1 MSYGI
6 QVRMYVDGSST
17 SNYFDYSTNSDT
29 VSLSTLTTIA
39 SNKGWTRNYEYSS
52 VRNYSSWI
60 DYERGYFSNF
70 KSNTTNYIN
79 LNYTKKNESVTYWY
93 YFRYQLSDGTYISSS
108 APFSKSSNAGR
119 IYVPVSES
127 SAPSGYSKS
136 GIYGVYS
143 GDASYNSS
151 DRKWTVYDTSYP
163 GAALSVTCSETSVTY
178 YYYFRYEL
186 SDGTYIRS
194 SGQYSKTSGAGR
206 IEVSRLE
213 ASAPSGYE
221 ITGSY
226 GVLNNSGA
234 TYNSSTGRWTVISTS
249 APGAGLIVYCRPITY
264 TADIIYYPNG
274 AGGNSSHT
282 QTVSGTST
290 TLSFTALFPAKCG
303 FTAPTGRTFGGWG
316 TSSSSISASYNAGTS
331 YNINANGYLEL
342 YAIWEYTYEAKWYD
356 LKAQSTPI
364 RSDSYKTARSTWPF
378 TAPSRS
384 MTGYDFV
391 GWYDGYSGNNGTG
404 TLLVSAGEDII
415 LPYKG
420 SRSWYLYARW
430 LVHTYN
436 ISFNANGGS
445 GTMNSITNCTYGTAY
460 TLPKNQFT
468 RNYTIILD
476 YNYDNKK
483 VTKNAEC
490 PFLYWSYNNNTY
502 ADQATVKNL
511 ADSGTATLYAQW
523 GDYSVELP
531 TLIRSGYVFLGWFT
545 SATGGS
551 QVSSPATGM
560 SDRTLYAH
568 WKEDVISPTISNVS
582 HTDTTITI
590 SLNRNNATTGSWIIE
605 ASLSN
610 FGTVVYTATI
620 TSTTQTTITL
630 TGLTPETTYYIRAR
644 HVNGGVSASSNVIS
658 ATTRTSTFQWTSNDS
673 VYVIKSAVFTDAI
686 TAAKWNELIEKVNWC
701 RRRKGLPTVLL
712 NDAIRG
718 QPILATNFTAMRNAI
733 ADMHTVTP
741 ARSAG
746 DEILATYFANS
757 DTSLKS
763 AINAVITTL

>member
-1 MSYGI
+1 MSYAI
-6 QVRMYVDGSST
+6 QVRMYVNGSAT
-17 SNYFDYSTNSDT
+17 DNYFDYYTDNAS
-29 VSLSTLTTIA
+29 VSLSTLTTVA
-39 SNKGWTRNYEYSS
+39 SNKGWTNSYEYSS
-52 VRNYSSWI
+52 VKNYSSWI
-60 DYERGYFSNF
+60 TYSRGYFSGF
-70 KSNTTNYIN
+70 SSSTTNYIN
-79 LNYTKKNESVTYWY
+79 LTYTKKNESVTYWY
-93 YFRYQLSDGTYISSS
+93 YFRYQLSDGTYIASS
-108 APFSKSSNAGR
+108 APYSKSSGAGR
-119 IYVPVSES
+119 IVVPVSES
-127 SAPSGYSKS
+127 SAPNGYSKS
-136 GIYGVYS
+136 GVYGVYS
-143 GDASYNSS
+143 GDASYSSS
-151 DRKWTVYDTSYP
+151 DRKWTVYDTDYP
-163 GAALSVTCSETSVTY
+163 GAALSVTCYETSVTY

-206 IEVSRLE
+206 IEVPHSE

-221 ITGSY
+221 ITGRY

-234 TYNSSTGRWTVISTS
+234 TYNSSTGRWTVSATS

-264 TADIIYYPNG
+264 TATIIYHANG
-274 AGGNSSHT
+274 AGGNSSYT

-290 TLSFTALFPAKCG
+290 TLSFTALLPAKCG

-316 TSSSSISASYNAGTS
+316 TSSSSTSASYNAGSS

-342 YAIWEYTYEAKWYD
+342 YAIWKYTYEAKWYD

-364 RSDSYKTARSTWPF
+364 RSDSYQTASSTWSF
-378 TAPSRS
+378 AAPSRS

-391 GWYDGYSGNNGTG
+391 GWYDGYSGDNGTG
-404 TLLVSAGEDII
+404 TLLVGAGESIN

-430 LVHTYN
+430 SVHTYN

-445 GTMNSITNCTYGTAY
+445 GTMKSMTDCMYGTSY
-460 TLPKNQFT
+460 TLFKNQFT
-468 RNYTIILD
+468 RSYIITLD

-483 VTKNAEC
+483 ATKNAEC
-490 PFLYWSYNNNTY
+490 PFLHWSYNNKTY

-523 GDYSVELP
+523 GNYSVELP

-551 QVSSPATGM
+551 QVSSPVTGM

-590 SLNRNNATTGSWIIE
+590 SLNRNNATTGSWVIE

-610 FGTVVYTATI
+610 FGTVVYTTTI

-630 TGLTPETTYYIRAR
+630 TGLTPETIYYIRAR
-644 HVNGGVSASSNVIS
+644 HVNGGVSASSNIIS

-686 TAAKWNELIEKVNWC
+686 TAAKWNELIKKVNWC
-701 RRRKGLPTVLL
+701 RSKKGWPTASL
-712 NDAIRG
+712 NSAVSG

-741 ARSAG
+741 AHNAG

>member
-1 MSYGI
+1 MASLSLSGFTEYFSWTISGLGNFFNTSYYTSAGI
-6 QVRMYVDGSST
+6 ATSKATSGSYTAPRGIVDSINAPSSST
-17 SNYFDYSTNSDT
+17 SKSCGSGLDYSPGTYTFYGWVTDTYGRYYPCGSDT
-29 VSLSTLTTIA
+29 VTVKSSVTGGNVTLNLSTGIA
-39 SNKGWTRNYEYSS
+39 SARIAYVDYDGTRHPSSGYTTSYGGTYEDLSHLYVDTVTFEDGYTTPWLATFGGSYTQATNNDRTSGYGDVAINVYPINGKSASLTLRGTYTTGNVRVNFGSGVSS
-52 VRNYSSWI
+52 LQIAYRDSSGN
-60 DYERGYFSNF
+60 RHPS
-70 KSNTTNYIN
+70 T
-79 LNYTKKNESVTYWY
+79 
-93 YFRYQLSDGTYISSS
+93 DGTYTTYTSAQLFTNVHMVYVGYISLSSS
-108 APFSKSSNAGR
+108 YQLPWNAS
-119 IYVPVSES
+119 Y
-127 SAPSGYSKS
+127 SGY
-136 GIYGVYS
+136 Y
-143 GDASYNSS
+143 
-151 DRKWTVYDTSYP
+151 T
-163 GAALSVTCSETSVTY
+163 SETTTS
-178 YYYFRYEL
+178 R
-186 SDGTYIRS
+186 
-194 SGQYSKTSGAGR
+194 TSGTTTTVNA
-206 IEVSRLE
+206 IIYPE
-213 ASAPSGYE
+213 SGSTANFT
-221 ITGSY
+221 I
-226 GVLNNSGA
+226 SGTQI
-234 TYNSSTGRWTVISTS
+234 TYNYYIYWFDLYESTATPYR
-249 APGAGLIVYCRPITY
+249 
-264 TADIIYYPNG
+264 
-274 AGGNSSHT
+274 
-282 QTVSGTST
+282 TST
-290 TLSFTALFPAKCG
+290 KEGTTQETYDFI
-303 FTAPTGRTFGGWG
+303 APTM
-316 TSSSSISASYNAGTS
+316 S
-331 YNINANGYLEL
+331 
-342 YAIWEYTYEAKWYD
+342 K
-356 LKAQSTPI
+356 
-364 RSDSYKTARSTWPF
+364 
-378 TAPSRS
+378 
-384 MTGYDFV
+384 TGYDFE
-391 GWYDGYSGNNGTG
+391 GWCASYSGKNGTG
-404 TLLVSAGEDII
+404 SIVVGGGETIT
-415 LPYKG
+415 LPYLNQ
-420 SRSWYLYARW
+420 RSITLYARW
-430 LVHTYN
+430 SIHTYN

-468 RNYTIILD
+468 RNYTITLD

-483 VTKNAEC
+483 VTKNAKC

-523 GDYSVELP
+523 GNYSVELP

-644 HVNGGVSASSNVIS
+644 HVNGGVSANSNVIS
-658 ATTRTSTFQWTSNDS
+658 ATTRTSTFQWTSDDS

-701 RRRKGLPTVLL
+701 RRRKGLSTVLL

>member
-17 SNYFDYSTNSDT
+17 SNYFNYSTDSNT

-39 SNKGWTRNYEYSS
+39 SNNGWTKNYEYSS

-70 KSNTTNYIN
+70 RSNTTNYIN
-79 LNYTKKNESVTYWY
+79 LNYTKKSATYWY
-93 YFRYQLSDGTYISSS
+93 CFQFWKGTTHIDSSGNLSKKSNIVYHYEAEDYLPDGYEI
-108 APFSKSSNAGR
+108 
-119 IYVPVSES
+119 
-127 SAPSGYSKS
+127 SGYSYGYNTSNGTDSWTIKEEGS
-136 GIYGVYS
+136 WDDCAVCKVTVREISVLHTFRYKVNIYRDPQQTVFDSFTGSKNSYDNTTTI
-143 GDASYNSS
+143 DASNLVENAQKLVGPGYVLRKISGNSYCSYNATT
-151 DRKWTVYDTSYP
+151 D
-163 GAALSVTCSETSVTY
+163 
-178 YYYFRYEL
+178 
-186 SDGTYIRS
+186 
-194 SGQYSKTSGAGR
+194 
-206 IEVSRLE
+206 
-213 ASAPSGYE
+213 E
-221 ITGSY
+221 IT
-226 GVLNNSGA
+226 LNN
-234 TYNSSTGRWTVISTS
+234 YNYQAIIDMGF
-249 APGAGLIVYCRPITY
+249 RPESY
-264 TADIIYYPNG
+264 TATITYYPNG
-274 AGGNSSHT
+274 AGGNSSYT

-290 TLSFTALFPAKCG
+290 TFSFTALAPAKCG

-316 TSSSSISASYNAGTS
+316 TSSSSIKASYNAGTS
-331 YNINANGYLEL
+331 YKINANGYLEL
-342 YAIWEYTYEAKWYD
+342 YAIWEYTYEAEWYD

-364 RSDSYKTARSTWPF
+364 RSDSYKTARSTWSF

-445 GTMNSITNCTYGTAY
+445 GTMNSITNCMYGTAY

-468 RNYTIILD
+468 RNYTITLD

-490 PFLYWSYNNNTY
+490 PFLYWSYNNKTY

-523 GDYSVELP
+523 GNYSVELP

-545 SATGGS
+545 SAAGGS
-551 QVSSPATGM
+551 QVSSPVTGM

-610 FGTVVYTATI
+610 FGTVVYTTTI

-673 VYVIKSAVFTDAI
+673 VYIIKSAVFTDAI

-701 RRRKGLPTVLL
+701 RRRKGLSTVYL
-712 NDAIRG
+712 NSAIRG
-718 QPILATNFTAMRNAI
+718 QPILATNFNDMRDAI

>member
-1 MSYGI
+1 MAVSFRVYSRTASGVNFSCTGLTRNLTYAVQVYSSSNGRWYDKAGPYTPTSSSGTSWYGSIALDGTGSYKARLICNGSSVATATI
-6 QVRMYVDGSST
+6 PAYSSSEPNTFRYKVNIYRDPQQSVFASFSGSKNSYSDTTTLDGSDLVST
-17 SNYFDYSTNSDT
+17 ARS
-29 VSLSTLTTIA
+29 
-39 SNKGWTRNYEYSS
+39 
-52 VRNYSSWI
+52 
-60 DYERGYFSNF
+60 
-70 KSNTTNYIN
+70 
-79 LNYTKKNESVTYWY
+79 
-93 YFRYQLSDGTYISSS
+93 
-108 APFSKSSNAGR
+108 
-119 IYVPVSES
+119 YV
-127 SAPSGYSKS
+127 G
-136 GIYGVYS
+136 
-143 GDASYNSS
+143 
-151 DRKWTVYDTSYP
+151 
-163 GAALSVTCSETSVTY
+163 
-178 YYYFRYEL
+178 
-186 SDGTYIRS
+186 
-194 SGQYSKTSGAGR
+194 
-206 IEVSRLE
+206 
-213 ASAPSGYE
+213 SGYE
-221 ITGSY
+221 LRTIKGNSY
-226 GVLNNSGA
+226 CYY
-234 TYNSSTGRWTVISTS
+234 TSSTDKVTLTNYNYTAIIDIGFKQKV
-249 APGAGLIVYCRPITY
+249 ITY
-264 TADIIYYPNG
+264 TANIIYYANG

-282 QTVSGTST
+282 QKVSGTSA
-290 TLSFTALFPAKCG
+290 TLSFTALVPAKCG
-303 FTAPTGRTFGGWG
+303 FTVPAGRTFGGWG
-316 TSSSSISASYNAGTS
+316 TSSSSINASYNAGTS

-356 LKAQSTPI
+356 FKAQSDPI
-364 RSDSYKTARSTWPF
+364 RLDSYKTARSTWSF

-404 TLLVSAGEDII
+404 NLLVGAGEDIN

-430 LVHTYN
+430 SVHTYN

-445 GTMNSITNCTYGTAY
+445 GTMNSITNCTYGTDY

-468 RNYTIILD
+468 RNYTITLN

-483 VTKNAEC
+483 ATKNAEC
-490 PFLYWSYNNNTY
+490 PFLYWSYNNKIY
-502 ADQATVKNL
+502 KDQATVKNL

-523 GDYSVELP
+523 GNYSVKLP

-551 QVSSPATGM
+551 QVNSPITGM
-560 SDRTLYAH
+560 SDRILYAH

-610 FGTVVYTATI
+610 FGTVVYTKTI

-644 HVNGGVSASSNVIS
+644 HVNGGISASSNVIS

-686 TAAKWNELIEKVNWC
+686 TAAKWNELIKKVNWC
-701 RRRKGLPTVLL
+701 RGRKGWPTASL
-712 NDAIRG
+712 NSAVSG

-733 ADMHTVTP
+733 ADMHPVTP

>member
-17 SNYFDYSTNSDT
+17 SNYFNYSTDSNT

-39 SNKGWTRNYEYSS
+39 SNNGWTKNYEYSS

-70 KSNTTNYIN
+70 RSNTTNYIN

-93 YFRYQLSDGTYISSS
+93 CFQFWKGTTHISSS
-108 APFSKSSNAGR
+108 GNLSKKSNIVYHYEAEDYLPDGYE
-119 IYVPVSES
+119 I
-127 SAPSGYSKS
+127 SGYSYGYNTSNGTNSWTIKEKGS
-136 GIYGVYS
+136 WDDCAVCKVTVREISVLHTFRYKVNIYRDPQQTVFDSFTGSKNSYDNTTTIDASNLVENAQKLVGPGYILRKIYGNSYC
-143 GDASYNSS
+143 SYNA
-151 DRKWTVYDTSYP
+151 TTN
-163 GAALSVTCSETSVTY
+163 
-178 YYYFRYEL
+178 
-186 SDGTYIRS
+186 
-194 SGQYSKTSGAGR
+194 
-206 IEVSRLE
+206 
-213 ASAPSGYE
+213 E
-221 ITGSY
+221 IT
-226 GVLNNSGA
+226 LNN
-234 TYNSSTGRWTVISTS
+234 YNYQAIIDMGF
-249 APGAGLIVYCRPITY
+249 RPESY
-264 TADIIYYPNG
+264 TATITYYPNG

-282 QTVSGTST
+282 QTVSGTSI
-290 TLSFTALFPAKCG
+290 TLSFTALTPAKCG
-303 FTAPTGRTFGGWG
+303 FTAPTGRIFGGWG

-331 YNINANGYLEL
+331 YNINANSYLEL

-364 RSDSYKTARSTWPF
+364 RSDSYNTARSTWSF

-404 TLLVSAGEDII
+404 TLLVSAGEDIN

-420 SRSWYLYARW
+420 YRSLYLYARW

-445 GTMNSITNCTYGTAY
+445 GTMNSITNCMYGTDY

-468 RNYTIILD
+468 RNYTITLD

-483 VTKNAEC
+483 ITKNAEC
-490 PFLYWSYNNNTY
+490 PFLYWSYNNKTY

-551 QVSSPATGM
+551 QVSSPVTGM

-701 RRRKGLPTVLL
+701 RRRKGLSTVLL